1 MRLLEFNKDEG
12 GANPRRPDSSAPPK
26 KASRAGVAPLPTP
39 HPRTA
44 SRKPV
49 SPARR
54 GFPINGNTLPKPA
67 SLPPVDLEHLQE
79 RIAIL
84 EKRLE
89 AVSGRVDKQA
99 SVRELQKLQQRMRS
113 LETSLDNELWLARQR
128 EHTMLEMLAKP
139 SLKVRIRQRFAHFLK
154 SDIPAIGRFLQ
165 RAMHSW
171 WQDYQP
177 GWWPGLAS
185 NWKESLDKARR

>member
-12 GANPRRPDSSAPPK
+12 GANPRRPGTSAPPK
-26 KASRAGVAPLPTP
+26 KAAKASVQPLPTP
-39 HPRTA
+39 HQRTA
-44 SRKPV
+44 TRKTG

-67 SLPPVDLEHLQE
+67 SLPPVDLEQLQE

-89 AVSGRVDKQA
+89 SVSGKTDRQA
-99 SVRELQKLQQRMRS
+99 SVKELQQLQQRMRS

-139 SLKVRIRQRFAHFLK
+139 SLKVRIQQRFTRFLK
-154 SDIPAIGRFLQ
+154 SDMPTIGRFLQ
-165 RAMHSW
+165 RAMHNW
-171 WQDYQP
+171 WQDSQP
-177 GWWPGLAS
+177 GWWPRLAS